1 MENVRKYEEE
11 KKLAA
16 QKDLEV
22 YNQIYNMIYG
32 NIKKIIFFKLYN
44 IIKYIYILLLLFLL
58 LIN

>member
-44 IIKYIYILLLLFLL
+44 IIKYIYIIIIII
-58 LIN
+58 LIIN